1 MGEKIEQHENYILYH
16 IGTTPGLHG
25 VGFLIKKCYSKYIQS
40 FIGISE
46 RIAQINIKLPGYATI
61 SIIQAYAP
69 TEIAPRDIK
78 DSFYEDLDRTL
89 ADAHKAVV
97 LLGDFNSQIGKR
109 LTSENNILGQFSTGI
124 RNENGQRLVD
134 LAQAHN
140 LTILNSLYKK
150 NKNKKWTWM
159 SPDGNVK
166 NEIDFILS
174 NKPKFFK
181 DINTINNFNFNTNHR
196 MVRGAIHLK
205 EIKKKRQHPKEKIT
219 PGQIPL
225 TIPEN
230 LLTTLEDNVLNNN
243 RSENIQEKYNII
255 EKALQEISRK
265 LYTLK
270 NKTDKIGDE
279 ARQLIE
285 TRKTLLKNKKN
296 NRTQITQLSKQINE
310 KIRAHRTQI
319 RNRTIQYHIEKT
331 GGIKKALKELR
342 ENTCWIPSIK
352 SNTMNKKATKRP
364 EIIEIATIFYGKLY
378 DDPDYTNT
386 NSKYPPKED
395 EEVTPPILESEVRTA
410 ILSQKNYKAPGDDGI
425 TNEILKGCLDYIINA
440 ITSIYNDILT
450 EEIIPQQW
458 TASTIILLHKKG
470 DRTEINN
477 YRPISLISN
486 LYKIFAKIIL
496 NRISSKLEENQPK
509 EQAGFRSDFST
520 IDHIHV
526 VKQIIQ
532 KSNEYGKTYYLAF
545 VDYSKA
551 FDSLKHAHIWDAL
564 HSQGVDQKYI
574 RIIKNIYKESTAKI
588 QTERKG
594 ETFKIRKGVRQG
606 DPLSPKLFSSVLEH
620 IFRKTNWDDY
630 GININGKKL
639 NHLRFADDLI
649 LLSENQEGL
658 KIMLTQLDRESKKVG
673 LTMNPDK
680 TKLMTNNTRTPI
692 LLDSNQIEYVD
703 EYTYL
708 GQIIA
713 PANQMQKEI
722 NTRISKA
729 WQRFWSLKE
738 VLKNPHMPLINK
750 TTVFNSCILPVLTYG
765 AQTWALTSK
774 QSGTLR
780 VCQNKMERSILNLK
794 LRDKVKLENIR
805 SKTKVMDVTYTVKK
819 LKWNWAGH
827 MIRNNRDKW
836 TKDVTEW
843 YPRDGKRKKGRQ
855 KTRWEDDIRKVA
867 GTTWLREATNRDR
880 WKSLGEAYA
889 KWQTDNNVT
898 DVEDYYKTTKSNI
911 M

>member
-25 VGFLIKKCYSKYIQS
+25 VGFLIKKCYSQYIQS
-40 FIGISE
+40 FNGISE
-46 RIAQINIKLPGYATI
+46 RIAQLNINLPGYATV
-61 SIIQAYAP
+61 SIIQVYAP
-69 TEIAPRDIK
+69 TELAPKDIK
-78 DSFYEDLDRTL
+78 DNFYEDLDKTL
-89 ADAHKAVV
+89 AGAHKAII
-97 LLGDFNSQIGKR
+97 LMGDFNGQIGKR
-109 LTSENNILGQFSTGI
+109 LANENNTLGQFSTGK
-124 RNENGQRLVD
+124 RNDNGQRLVH
-134 LAQAHN
+134 LAQEHN
-140 LTILNSLYKK
+140 LRILNSLYKK
-150 NKNKKWTWM
+150 NKNKKWTWI

-181 DINTINNFNFNTNHR
+181 DITTINKFNFNTNHR
-196 MVRGAIHLK
+196 MVRGAIYLN
-205 EIKKKRQHPKEKIT
+205 EIKKRRQYTKKGIT
-219 PGQIPL
+219 PSQIPL
-225 TIPEN
+225 TVPEN
-230 LLTTLEDNVLNNN
+230 LLTTLKENLLNNN
-243 RSENIQEKYNII
+243 KSENIQEKYNII
-255 EKALQEISRK
+255 EKALKEISRK

-270 NKTDKIGDE
+270 NKRDKIGDE
-279 ARQLIE
+279 ARHLLE
-285 TRKTLLKNKKN
+285 TRKTLLRNKKQ

-310 KIRAHRTQI
+310 KIRTHRKQI
-319 RNRTIQYHIEKT
+319 RNRTIQFHIEKS

-352 SNTMNKKATKRP
+352 SKTSNKKATKRP
-364 EIIEIATIFYGKLY
+364 EIMEIATTFYSKLY

-386 NSKYPPKED
+386 QYPQEED
-395 EEVTPPILESEVRTA
+395 EEATLPILESEVRTA
-410 ILSQKNYKAPGDDGI
+410 ILSQKNYKAPGEDGI
-425 TNEILKGCLDYIINA
+425 ANEILKKCLDYIISD
-440 ITSIYNDILT
+440 ITNIYNDILT
-450 EEIIPQQW
+450 KETIPQQW
-458 TASTIILLHKKG
+458 TSSTIILLHKKG
-470 DRTEINN
+470 DRAEINN

-486 LYKIFAKIIL
+486 LYKIFAKVIL
-496 NRISSKLEENQPK
+496 NRISSKLDENQPR

-520 IDHIHV
+520 MDHIHV

-532 KSNEYGKTYYLAF
+532 KSNEYRKTYYLAF

-551 FDSLKHAHIWDAL
+551 FDSLKHSHIWDAL
-564 HSQGVDQKYI
+564 HSQGVQQKYI
-574 RIIKNIYKESTAKI
+574 RIIRNIYKESTAKI

-594 ETFKIRKGVRQG
+594 EAFKIKKGVRQG

-620 IFRKTNWDDY
+620 IFRKINWDEY
-630 GININGKKL
+630 GINVNGKKL

-658 KIMLTQLDRESKKVG
+658 KTMLTQLDRESRKVG
-673 LTMNPDK
+673 LTMNLDK
-680 TKLMTNNTRTPI
+680 TKLMTNNIKTPI

-713 PANQMQKEI
+713 PENQMQKEI
-722 NTRISKA
+722 NIRINKA
-729 WQRFWSLKE
+729 WKRFWSLKE
-738 VLKNPHMPLINK
+738 VMKNPHMPLKDK
-750 TTVFNSCILPVLTYG
+750 TTVFNSCILPSLTYG

-774 QSGTLR
+774 QSGALR

-794 LRDKVKLENIR
+794 LRDKVKLKNIR

-819 LKWNWAGH
+819 LKWNWVGH
-827 MIRNNRDKW
+827 MIRNNKGKW

-867 GTTWLREATNRDR
+867 GTTWQREATNRDR

-889 KWQTDNNVT
+889 KRQTDNKVT
-898 DVEDYYKTTKSNI
+898 DVEN
-911 M
+911 